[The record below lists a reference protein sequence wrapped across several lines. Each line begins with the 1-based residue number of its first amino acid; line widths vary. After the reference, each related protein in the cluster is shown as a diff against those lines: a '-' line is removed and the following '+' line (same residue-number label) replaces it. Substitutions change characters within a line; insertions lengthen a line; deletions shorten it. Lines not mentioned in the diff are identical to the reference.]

1 MVYDAMAQNTRRSAL
16 LVFAM
21 FVLLGLLGY
30 AVGQFV
36 DAGYWMSAAALV
48 FAALSSLAS
57 YYYGDRIVLGM
68 SHARPAQKPEDAE
81 VINAVEGLCIAA
93 GMPAP
98 QVYIIDDTAPN
109 AFATGRDP
117 AHASLAV
124 TTGLIQKLGRAEL
137 EGVIAHE
144 MSHIANRD
152 ILYMTLVA
160 ILAGSVVLL
169 ADWSRRWLWWGSGG
183 RSRRSSSGAGVI
195 ALVAIVLMILAPIFA
210 TLIQLAISRQRE
222 FLADARGAM
231 LTRYPEGLAK
241 ALEKIAADPEPLE
254 VANKATAHMYIYN
267 PLRDHRGWL
276 NKLFSTHPPIE
287 ERVAR
292 LRAM

>member
-1 MVYDAMAQNTRRSAL
+1 
-16 LVFAM
+16 
-21 FVLLGLLGY
+21 
-30 AVGQFV
+30 
-36 DAGYWMSAAALV
+36 MS
-48 FAALSSLAS
+48 
-57 YYYGDRIVLGM
+57 R
-68 SHARPAQKPEDAE
+68 ARPAQRPEDAE
-81 VINAVEGLCIAA
+81 IINAVEGLCIAA

-98 QVYIIDDTAPN
+98 KVYVIDDTAPN

-117 AHASLAV
+117 ARASIAV
-124 TTGLIQKLGRAEL
+124 TTGLVQKMDRSEL

-144 MSHIANRD
+144 LSHIANRD
-152 ILYMTLVA
+152 TLYMTLVA
-160 ILAGSVVLL
+160 ILAGAVILL
-169 ADWSRRWLWWGSGG
+169 ADWSRRWLWWGGG
-183 RSRRSSSGAGVI
+183 RRRSGRSSSGAGII

-222 FLADARGAM
+222 FLADAKGAM

-267 PLRDHRGWL
+267 PLRDHGGWL
-276 NKLFSTHPPIE
+276 NSLFSTHPRVE

-292 LRAM
+292 LRSMR